1 MVGLGVPGVYP
12 PSWNFLRFVKVVTL
26 APLESDCEFIH
37 CKPGFSGGGT
47 WRIIP
52 AFGGVFKDHPPCISY
67 EWPYLGH
74 LEGVPQPDP

>member
-1 MVGLGVPGVYP
+1 MSLYTVNQGLV
-12 PSWNFLRFVKVVTL
+12 
-26 APLESDCEFIH
+26 
-37 CKPGFSGGGT
+37 GGGT